1 MACRL
6 RHLVV
11 AFGLAALGPIVV
23 ACGGDAPTEPADLV
37 LRNGR
42 VVTLD
47 PDRPEATAVA
57 VRGDRIAWVGEEAG
71 VTAQVGPAT
80 EVVDLDGRL
89 LLPGIIEA
97 HAHFLGVGSAK
108 LGVDLSGTR
117 SWEEVVDRVR
127 TATAEA
133 PRGAWIVGRGWHQSK
148 WDAPPEPSVGG
159 FPVHDALSAA
169 TPDNPVLLS
178 HASGHAELANAR
190 AMEAAGVGPD
200 TPDPEGGEILRDAGG
215 RPIGVFVENAEALID
230 AAYGAW
236 LAGLGEEAR
245 RERRRDELI
254 LANEEAVR
262 HGITTV
268 HDAGASPE
276 EIDAYRRAIADGDVT
291 VRLWVMLS
299 ERYADAAT
307 LERVR
312 TVGDLDGRLTVRA
325 IKAYADGALGS
336 RGAWLLE
343 PYEDAPGT
351 TGHNVLP
358 TSRIREL
365 ADLALEHGFQ
375 LCTHAIGDRANRE
388 VLDIYEA
395 ALSAHPEA
403 ARDARFRIEH
413 AQLLHPDDVGRF
425 AGLGVIA
432 AMQGVHSVS
441 DAPWTPDRIGDHRTR
456 ERAFPFRD
464 LVDSGAT
471 VLNGTDAPV
480 EPIDPIASFAAM
492 ATGRL
497 ADGTVFNP
505 HHLLTRDEAL
515 RTYTL
520 DAAFGGHE
528 EADKG
533 SIEVGKLAD
542 LVVFDRDILTVP
554 AEEIAGARAVLTV
567 VGGRIVWRRSGAD

>member
-11 AFGLAALGPIVV
+11 ALGLAALGPVAV
-23 ACGGDAPTEPADLV
+23 ACRGDAPTEPADLV

-71 VTAQVGPAT
+71 VAALVGPAT

-89 LLPGIIEA
+89 LLPGFIEA
-97 HAHFLGVGSAK
+97 HAHFLGAGSAK

-127 TATAEA
+127 AATAEA

-169 TPDNPVLLS
+169 FPDNPVWLS
-178 HASGHAELANAR
+178 HASGHAGLANAR

-215 RPIGVFVENAEALID
+215 RPIGVFVENAESVID
-230 AAYGAW
+230 VAYGAW

-245 RERRRDELI
+245 RERRREELI

-268 HDAGASPE
+268 HDAGASPQ

-299 ERYADAAT
+299 EGYADAAT

-358 TSRIREL
+358 MSRIREL

-441 DAPWTPDRIGDHRTR
+441 DAPWTPDRIGDRRTR
-456 ERAFPFRD
+456 ERAFAFRD

-528 EADKG
+528 EAEKG
-533 SIEVGKLAD
+533 SVEVGKLAD
-542 LVVFDRDILTVP
+542 LVVLDRDILTVP

-567 VGGRIVWRRSGAD
+567 VGGRIVWRRSGVD